1 MSGYSS
7 QSTGNRLLA
16 LLRNQD
22 AAALL
27 DRLEPV
33 DLPVKMVIFEP
44 DEVIPFVYFLDE
56 GIASVVARSHEGLN
70 IEAGFIGREGFVVPG
85 VALGADTVPNLCQV
99 QVAGYGHR
107 ITVSE
112 FRVVMEGN
120 RALRDLCL
128 RFAQT
133 LIIQTACTALSNAVH
148 QIDERLARWLLMCH
162 DRSPS
167 DDLALT
173 HEFMSVMLGTR
184 RPTVTTALHV
194 LEGNGFIRND
204 RGCVQIK
211 NRAAMERFAEDSYG
225 KPEEEYRKL
234 IGPL

>member
-1 MSGYSS
+1 MSGYSA
-7 QSTGNRLLA
+7 QPTGNRLLA
-16 LLRNQD
+16 YLKDHD

-33 DLPVKMVIFEP
+33 DCPLRMVLVEP
-44 DEVIPFVYFLDE
+44 DEIIPFVYFLDQ
-56 GIASVVARSHEGLN
+56 GIASVVAQSSEGHN
-70 IEAGFIGREGFVVPG
+70 IEAGFIGREGFVIPG
-85 VALGADTVPNLCQV
+85 VALGADTVPNLCQM
-99 QVAGYGHR
+99 QVAGHGHR

-112 FRVVMEGN
+112 FRLALEGN
-120 RALRDLCL
+120 RAVRDLCL

-133 LIIQTACTALSNAVH
+133 IIVQTACTALSNTVH
-148 QIDERLARWLLMCH
+148 QIDERLTRWLLMCH

-167 DDLALT
+167 DDIALT

-184 RPTVTTALHV
+184 RPTVTTALHA
-194 LEGNGFIRND
+194 LEGNGFIHNV
-204 RGCVQIK
+204 RGYVQIR
-211 NRAAMERFAEDSYG
+211 NRAAMERFAGDAYG